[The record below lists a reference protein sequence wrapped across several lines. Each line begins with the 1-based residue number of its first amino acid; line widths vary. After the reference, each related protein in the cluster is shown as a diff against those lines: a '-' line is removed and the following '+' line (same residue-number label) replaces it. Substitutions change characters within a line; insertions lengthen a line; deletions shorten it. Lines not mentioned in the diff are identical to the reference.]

1 MSQPVLIKVYAA
13 FTPCSE
19 DLRAELESACA
30 SAMGEGEEPVV
41 GMLGD
46 MVRISFEGLY
56 FPVDDVAAVVERL
69 GAAGAAGKMDVLD
82 LENWRLTR
90 WSAADGRVECRSNT
104 LNSVLD
110 YSGF

>member
-13 FTPCSE
+13 FTPCPE
-19 DLRAELESACA
+19 ALRAELESAC
-30 SAMGEGEEPVV
+30 SQAMGDGEEPVV
-41 GMLGD
+41 SMLGD
-46 MVRISFEGLY
+46 MVRLSFEGLY
-56 FPVDDVAAVVERL
+56 FPVDDVAAVAERL
-69 GAAGAAGKMDVLD
+69 AAAGATGKMDVLD

-90 WSAADGRVECRSNT
+90 LTAGNGRLDRRSNT